1 MKKKY
6 NYPQTSILFQ
16 LLQTVDASKV
26 NKPLTVSYKLIKAYG
41 FLQMKIKPFYNI
53 NVSTLCRHKNYR
65 RI

>member
-26 NKPLTVSYKLIKAYG
+26 NKPLIVSYKPIKAYG
-41 FLQMKIKPFYNI
+41 FLQMKIKPFYKKI
-53 NVSTLCRHKNYR
+53 TQY
-65 RI
+65 